1 MNSNKERA
9 ASANWT
15 GSYMENPL
23 PGDFVPQ
30 WKDNEVIEKSTG
42 IHAEG
47 TWEAN
52 AFSASAAYICQ
63 NGGDILQIGYG
74 FCQAANYIQSHS
86 IDTHTIIID
95 QWGAYEHATAWSQD
109 KSNVTIIT
117 GSFYEMD
124 LPKYDG
130 VFINKT
136 KLLHCNKNTARTK
149 MKYEIPKFTK
159 TGSLVSWYN
168 HINDPRNMLGIDDIE
183 YEYVE
188 LNDLAPAAYWLGS
201 DNKNYYVPKMEI
213 I

>member
-1 MNSNKERA
+1 MNSNQER
-9 ASANWT
+9 SLSNNWT
-15 GSYMENPL
+15 GSAMANQLLEDWIPL
-23 PGDFVPQ
+23 WQGD
-30 WKDNEVIEKSTG
+30 NVIVSGSSK
-42 IHAEG
+42 ILEG

-74 FCQAANYIQSHS
+74 MCQMANFIQSHS

-95 QWGAYEHATAWSQD
+95 QQKAYEHAIEWVKD

-136 KLLHCNKNTARTK
+136 KLLHCFKNTARK
-149 MKYEIPKFTK
+149 RIKNEISKFT
-159 TGSLVSWYN
+159 TIGSKVSWYN
-168 HINDPRNMLGIDDIE
+168 PINDPRNHLGIENVE
-183 YEYVE
+183 YQ
-188 LNDLAPAAYWLGS
+188 LITTDTIPS
-201 DNKNYYVPKMEI
+201 DYTYSHSNTNYYVPKKEI
-213 I
+213 T

>member
-9 ASANWT
+9 ASTNWT
-15 GSYMENPL
+15 GSYMANPL
-23 PGDFVPQ
+23 PGDFYPV
-30 WKDNEVIEKSTG
+30 WRDNEVVEISSS

-86 IDTHTIIID
+86 INTHTIIVD

-149 MKYEIPKFTK
+149 MKSEISKFTK

-168 HINDPRNMLGIDDIE
+168 HINGENNMFGIDDIE
-183 YEYVE
+183 YQHVE
-188 LNDLAPAAYWLGS
+188 LNDLAPSTYWFGS
-201 DNKNYYVPKMEI
+201 NNKNYYVPKMEI
-213 I
+213 K

>member
-1 MNSNKERA
+1 MNSNAERA
-9 ASANWT
+9 ISTNWT
-15 GSYMENPL
+15 GSFMANPL
-23 PGDFVPQ
+23 PGDFYPV
-30 WKDNEVIEKSTG
+30 WRDNEVVEISSS

-86 IDTHTIIID
+86 INTHTIIID
-95 QWGAYEHATAWSQD
+95 QWGAYEHATAWAKD

-124 LPKYDG
+124 LPNYDG

-136 KLLHCNKNTARTK
+136 KLLHCNANTAKAKIR
-149 MKYEIPKFTK
+149 YEIPKFTK
-159 TGSLVSWYN
+159 AGSLVTWYN
-168 HINDPRNMLGIDDIE
+168 YCNVEGNNLNIDNVK
-183 YEYVE
+183 YEYVLLDSE
-188 LNDLAPAAYWLGS
+188 PPENYIYGTD
-201 DNKNYYVPKMEI
+201 KNYYVLKMEI
-213 I
+213 E

>member
-1 MNSNKERA
+1 MNNNRER
-9 ASANWT
+9 SLSGNWT
-15 GSYMENPL
+15 GSAMANPFATDWVPL
-23 PGDFVPQ
+23 WQGD
-30 WKDNEVIEKSTG
+30 NVIVSGSSK
-42 IHAEG
+42 ILEG

-74 FCQAANYIQSHS
+74 MCQMANFIQSHS

-95 QWGAYEHATAWSQD
+95 QQKAYEHATEWANG

-124 LPKYDG
+124 LPEYNG

-136 KLLHCNKNTARTK
+136 KLLHCFKNTARK
-149 MKYEIPKFTK
+149 RIKNKISNFTK

-168 HINDPRNMLGIDDIE
+168 QINAATNHLGIEDVE
-183 YEYVE
+183 YQLVTIDTIPTDYT
-188 LNDLAPAAYWLGS
+188 YTY
-201 DNKNYYVPKMEI
+201 DNTNYYVPKKEI
-213 I
+213 T

>member
-9 ASANWT
+9 QSTNWT
-15 GSYMENPL
+15 GSFMANPL
-23 PGDFVPQ
+23 KGDFIPQ
-30 WKDNEVIEKSTG
+30 WEDNQVVEKNTG

-47 TWEAN
+47 IWEAK

-74 FCQAANYIQSHS
+74 FCQAANYIQSHT
-86 IDTHTIIID
+86 IDSHTIIID

-109 KSNVTIIT
+109 KPNVTIIT
-117 GSFYEMD
+117 GSFYEMN
-124 LPKYDG
+124 LQKYDG

-168 HINDPRNMLGIDDIE
+168 YINGEDNMLGIDNIA
-183 YEYVE
+183 YQLVE
-188 LNDLAPAAYWLGS
+188 LDELAPSTYIFGS
-201 DNKNYYVPKMEI
+201 NNKNYYVPKMEI
-213 I
+213 K